1 MSSTAEVVLG
11 PHNQPNRADQAG
23 RPGLRA
29 VSITLDNVT
38 KIYESESGDEV
49 WALDRLDFAV
59 DAGQFVSIVGPS
71 GCGKST
77 LLLMLAGLIP
87 VTSGTIRLNGEAVTR
102 PHPQIAVVFQRDL
115 LLYWRRVLDNIL
127 LPVEIRRW
135 DVRNSSGR
143 PNSCSTKSDLRDF
156 PTDSSTSF
164 PAACA
169 SASQSAGL
177 WSRILDC

>member
-1 MSSTAEVVLG
+1 MSSTAELVLR
-11 PHNQPNRADQAG
+11 PHNQPNRADQAC
-23 RPGLRA
+23 RPGLHA

-38 KIYESESGDEV
+38 KVYESQSGDEV
-49 WALDRLDFAV
+49 WALDRLDFAI
-59 DAGQFVSIVGPS
+59 DAGQFVSVVGPS

-115 LLYWRRVLDNIL
+115 LLYWRRVLDNVL
-127 LPVEIRRW
+127 SKSGAG
-135 DVRNSSGR
+135 DVRNSSSR
-143 PNSCSTKSDLRDF
+143 PSSCSTRSDLRNF

-164 PAACA
+164 QAACV
-169 SASQSAGL
+169 SVSQFVGL
-177 WSRILDC
+177 WSRIPAC